1 MIVTQG
7 FSFYMGVP
15 IRKGPKQ
22 KLPSSH
28 DHCHAGV
35 AITPNRIECNEE
47 GAVAGLEYQKADPFS
62 HLKLGEQIL
71 RFNSDPMAD
80 CA

>member
-7 FSFYMGVP
+7 FSFYVGGAHT
-15 IRKGPKQ
+15 KGQKQ
-22 KLPSSH
+22 KLPSSR

-47 GAVAGLEYQKADPFS
+47 GAVAGLEYQKPDPFS
-62 HLKLGEQIL
+62 HLKLEQIL
-71 RFNSDPMAD
+71 TML
-80 CA
+80 